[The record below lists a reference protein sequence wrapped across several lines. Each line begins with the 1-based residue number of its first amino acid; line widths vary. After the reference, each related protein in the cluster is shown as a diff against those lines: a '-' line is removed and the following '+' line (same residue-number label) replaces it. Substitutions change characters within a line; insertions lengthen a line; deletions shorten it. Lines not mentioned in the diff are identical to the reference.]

1 MKPIKIKKIIPL
13 FIIVISLGMY
23 SQNDA
28 SKPNVVFIMVDDL
41 NDWVGAFGGNPQA
54 ITPNIDALASKSTIF
69 KNAYAPAPL
78 CNPSR
83 TSILTGYRPSTTGV
97 YGNSAIFRDVK
108 GFENTITLPQ
118 YFERNGYK
126 TAGAGK
132 IFHSPRGG
140 YDQPKEGSD
149 PGSFQQEKRG
159 GIGTNYPPKNKQ
171 NTNGLNLKKYGVK
184 GSFVRAF
191 DWYNLD
197 DKFEDNADYESADY
211 GTKFLKEKHENP
223 FFLAVGIF
231 RPHLPWYAPKEFFD
245 MYKIEDIKLPIT
257 IEKDLDDVG
266 AMGNRIVRKN
276 VHKSILENGKWKE
289 AVRAY
294 LANISF
300 ADACVGHLLNGLKE
314 SKYANNTII
323 VLMGDHGWHLGEK
336 EHWSKNVLWERS
348 VKTPL
353 LIFDPRDGKAK
364 VSKSIVSLL
373 DVYPTL
379 LEMTNLP
386 KNNELEGKS
395 IYNLLKNPEEK
406 VNDFV
411 LTSKNEGIHTLRNE
425 NYRYIVYKNGFEEL
439 YDHRKDPNEW
449 NNIAKNSSEKN
460 VLQEFRKELKTLIK

>member
-1 MKPIKIKKIIPL
+1 MKKFLLIIIL
-13 FIIVISLGMY
+13 ISLSTN
-23 SQNDA
+23 SQNDT

-54 ITPNIDALASKSTIF
+54 KTPNIDELAAKSTIF

-97 YGNSAIFRDVK
+97 YGNSEIFRTVK
-108 GFENTITLPQ
+108 GFENTVTLPQ
-118 YFERNGYK
+118 YFEKNGYK
-126 TAGAGK
+126 TAAAGK

-140 YDQPKEGSD
+140 YGEPKAGSD

-159 GIGTNYPPKNKQ
+159 GIGTNYPPKDKQ
-171 NTNGLNLKKYGVK
+171 NKNSLNLKKYGVK
-184 GSFVRAF
+184 GYFSRAF
-191 DWYNLD
+191 DW
-197 DKFEDNADYESADY
+197 FELESEFKENADYQSANY
-211 GTKFLKEKHENP
+211 GANFLKENHNDP
-223 FFLAVGIF
+223 FFLAIGVF

-245 MYKIEDIKLPIT
+245 LYKTEDIKIPKTLKT
-257 IEKDLDDVG
+257 DLDDVG
-266 AMGNRIVRKN
+266 KVGNRIVKKN
-276 VHKSILENGKWKE
+276 VHQSILDNGKWKE

-300 ADACVGHLLNGLKE
+300 ADACIGHLLNALQN
-314 SKYANNTII
+314 SKYADNTII

-353 LIFDPRDGKAK
+353 LIFDPRDGKPK
-364 VSKSIVSLL
+364 VSTSIVSLL

-386 KNNELEGKS
+386 KNNKLEGKS
-395 IYNLLKNPEEK
+395 IYSILKNPEKKINE
-406 VNDFV
+406 FI
-411 LTSKNEGIHTLRNE
+411 LTSKNDGIHSLRSE
-425 NYRYIVYKNGFEEL
+425 HYRYIVYKNGFEEL

-449 NNIAKNSSEKN
+449 NNIAKNSSEKK
-460 VLQEFRKELKTLIK
+460 VLQEFRKELKTLLK